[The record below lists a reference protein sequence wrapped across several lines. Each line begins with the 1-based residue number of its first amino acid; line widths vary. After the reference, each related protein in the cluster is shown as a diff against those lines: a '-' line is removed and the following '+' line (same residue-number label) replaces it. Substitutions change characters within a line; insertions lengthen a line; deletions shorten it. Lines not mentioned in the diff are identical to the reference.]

1 MLQCE
6 MIPTRSGGDFLE
18 TIELA
23 RRIVDVIADKKGE
36 DILLL
41 DIRAVSLIT
50 DYFILCS
57 GTSERQL
64 QAIQEGIEEAAQKTS
79 ELRPWHIEG
88 EAASGW
94 ILMDYGDIVVHIFA
108 PRQRS
113 YYDLESLWKEAHVML
128 RVQ

>member
-1 MLQCE
+1 MSKPGGSLLQ
-6 MIPTRSGGDFLE
+6 

-41 DIRAVSLIT
+41 DIRNVSLIT

-57 GTSERQL
+57 GTSDRQL
-64 QAIQEGIEEAAQKTS
+64 QAIEEGIEEVAKKTFDA
-79 ELRPWHIEG
+79 RPWHVEG

-94 ILMDYGDIVVHIFA
+94 VLMDYGDIVVHIFE
-108 PRQRS
+108 PQQRH
-113 YYDLESLWKEAHVML
+113 YYDLESLWKEAHVVL